1 MARLLRHRQTKEAAT
16 DKPGLRDAESCS
28 LLYPNSR
35 VTPSPRLFVVQDF
48 EGVAVENGDDL
59 ASEVY
64 GKSIERR

>member
-1 MARLLRHRQTKEAAT
+1 MIDAAET
-16 DKPGLRDAESCS
+16 DAFSA
-28 LLYPNSR
+28 
-35 VTPSPRLFVVQDF
+35 VVVQDF